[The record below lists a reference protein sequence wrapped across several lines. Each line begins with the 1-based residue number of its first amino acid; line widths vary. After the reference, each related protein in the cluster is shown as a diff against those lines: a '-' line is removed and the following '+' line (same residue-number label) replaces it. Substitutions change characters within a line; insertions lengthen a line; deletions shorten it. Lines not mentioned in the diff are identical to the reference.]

1 MKKAIILLAVSSLFT
16 QDINMDEKGIGVDK
30 NKKSG
35 KIENM
40 LIWRLTDDLELST
53 GQAEV
58 FFPRFREHREMLK
71 KLAKEERE
79 QYKGLKERMRDE
91 SELSISEVREVLN
104 NVSKLRKERIDIES
118 NFILKLGDILSPTQ
132 MLKVSM
138 IKQSMM
144 NEIRNKKD
152 KKQKKRNRKKN
163 KQGYRE
169 RNFF

>member
-1 MKKAIILLAVSSLFT
+1 MKKAIILLAVSCLFT
-16 QDINMDEKGIGVDK
+16 QDINMDEREIGDK
-30 NKKSG
+30 RSG
-35 KIENM
+35 KIESM
-40 LIWRLTDDLELST
+40 LIWRLTDELELST

-71 KLAKEERE
+71 KIAKEERE
-79 QYKGLKERMRDE
+79 QYRGLKEKMIDE
-91 SELSISEVREVLN
+91 GELSKSEVKKVLD
-104 NVSKLRKERIDIES
+104 NVSKLRKERIDAES
-118 NFILKLGDILSPTQ
+118 NFILTLGDILSPTQ

-152 KKQKKRNRKKN
+152 KKQNKKNRKKR
-163 KQGYRE
+163 KRGYKE

>member
-1 MKKAIILLAVSSLFT
+1 
-16 QDINMDEKGIGVDK
+16 MDHWS
-30 NKKSG
+30 N
-35 KIENM
+35 
-40 LIWRLTDDLELST
+40 
-53 GQAEV
+53 
-58 FFPRFREHREMLK
+58 
-71 KLAKEERE
+71 
-79 QYKGLKERMRDE
+79 LKERMRDE

>member
-1 MKKAIILLAVSSLFT
+1 MKKSIILLALSSLFT
-16 QDINMDEKGIGVDK
+16 QDISMNQRSMGDDDK
-30 NKKSG
+30 RSG

-40 LIWRLTDDLELST
+40 LIWRLTDEIELST

-58 FFPRFREHREMLK
+58 FFPRFREHREALK

-79 QYKGLKERMRDE
+79 QYKGLKDKIRDE
-91 SELSISEVREVLN
+91 SELSKSEVKKVLD
-104 NVSKLRKERIDIES
+104 NVSKLRKERIDLES
-118 NFILKLGDILSPTQ
+118 NFILTLDDILSPTQ
-132 MLKVSM
+132 MLKISM

-152 KKQKKRNRKKN
+152 KKQNKKGRMKRKR
-163 KQGYRE
+163 GYKE

>member
-1 MKKAIILLAVSSLFT
+1 MKKAIILLAVSGLFT
-16 QDINMDEKGIGVDK
+16 QDINMDEREIGDK
-30 NKKSG
+30 RSG
-35 KIENM
+35 KIESM
-40 LIWRLTDDLELST
+40 LIWRLTDELELST

-71 KLAKEERE
+71 KIAKEERE
-79 QYKGLKERMRDE
+79 QYRGLKDKMKDE
-91 SELSISEVREVLN
+91 SEISKSEVKKVLD
-104 NVSKLRKERIDIES
+104 NVSKLRKKRIDTES
-118 NFILKLGDILSPTQ
+118 NFILTLGDILSPTQ

-152 KKQKKRNRKKN
+152 KKQNKKNRKKR
-163 KQGYRE
+163 KRGYKE

>member
-1 MKKAIILLAVSSLFT
+1 MKKAIILLAVSGLFP
-16 QDINMDEKGIGVDK
+16 QDINMDEREIGDK
-30 NKKSG
+30 RSG
-35 KIENM
+35 KIESM
-40 LIWRLTDDLELST
+40 LIWRLTDELELST

-71 KLAKEERE
+71 KIAKEERE
-79 QYKGLKERMRDE
+79 QYRGLKEKMIDE
-91 SELSISEVREVLN
+91 GELSKSEVKKVLD
-104 NVSKLRKERIDIES
+104 NVSKLRKERIDAES
-118 NFILKLGDILSPTQ
+118 NFILTLGDILSPTQ

-152 KKQKKRNRKKN
+152 KKQNKKNRKKR
-163 KQGYRE
+163 KRGYKE